1 MFTKEIKGISMSL
14 DALRDFSE
22 YVQPIVMEKIERQF
36 KSEFDAMKSIGIA
49 FELLNKLPENASD
62 DEIESVKKEI
72 QKYFFG
78 KIDVYKNEKGWGI
91 STSGEDTDII
101 ANAMTNIKMMNMQLE
116 LIYKSILVNSVSTVE
131 CYLGNLL
138 KKYFVM
144 YKGEIVGKL
153 IEEKD
158 KIYTIHELEE
168 FDSIDSAKEYVI
180 DKKIENLIRGSFE
193 DWCKFLKGKM
203 SLSMG
208 YMKDDYDVLVE
219 IFQRRNIFM
228 HNDGVINRIYLSN
241 VKECVRYGGNI
252 GERIKL
258 TQEYLENAINILEK
272 NFVLIAFELW
282 KKREKDDHVRGELF
296 SQLSMK
302 YLKQGRWELL
312 ESATTF
318 IVNDAVVS
326 DSTQKVAKINL
337 WLAQKKMGRM
347 NVEEVRNTDFSA
359 LTIDY
364 QICKYAL
371 LEEYSKAIPLIDKA
385 LDTEQITVKSL
396 YEWPVLE
403 DLRKEESFDNMMFTK
418 GITAPE
424 ISHLIYPK
432 IDDFDETKEDREE
445 IEE

>member
-1 MFTKEIKGISMSL
+1 
-14 DALRDFSE
+14 
-22 YVQPIVMEKIERQF
+22 
-36 KSEFDAMKSIGIA
+36 MKSIGIA

-72 QKYFFG
+72 QKNFFG

-241 VKECVRYGGNI
+241 VKECV
-252 GERIKL
+252 
-258 TQEYLENAINILEK
+258 
-272 NFVLIAFELW
+272 
-282 KKREKDDHVRGELF
+282 
-296 SQLSMK
+296 
-302 YLKQGRWELL
+302 
-312 ESATTF
+312 
-318 IVNDAVVS
+318 
-326 DSTQKVAKINL
+326 
-337 WLAQKKMGRM
+337 
-347 NVEEVRNTDFSA
+347 
-359 LTIDY
+359 
-364 QICKYAL
+364 
-371 LEEYSKAIPLIDKA
+371 
-385 LDTEQITVKSL
+385 
-396 YEWPVLE
+396 
-403 DLRKEESFDNMMFTK
+403 
-418 GITAPE
+418 
-424 ISHLIYPK
+424 
-432 IDDFDETKEDREE
+432 
-445 IEE
+445 